1 MNNTSGSYIMNAA
14 RSVTALLLLTVSS
27 SVAQTPA
34 ADSLTVSN
42 AVQLVLTHNPSLW
55 EAVQVIEASK
65 ARVEQSRSSYFPS
78 AEIGASYA
86 FITPVPEFDFG
97 GVSLKV
103 APNSNYDGHLGAR
116 QMIYDFERT
125 GSQVSLSNS
134 RVTIAEDSRETVKR
148 DLSFRTAEV
157 FYAILFLRR
166 SIVVQDEQ
174 IRTLNEHLEIA
185 RKKIEAGTATQ
196 LDALTTQVRVANATM
211 LKISLETSLSTQEI
225 ALRKLAGLPSNTPLR
240 LQGEFATQPMPL
252 PLDSLLGMAMTGR
265 IEAKAAWD
273 AITAARAQQDVA
285 RLSDA
290 PSLNAFVSYGLKNG
304 YVPNLDVM
312 RGNLLAGVEL
322 KIPMFDGHRSR
333 SMEEEAAAL
342 VRAAEARKHETDQMI
357 QADVE
362 QAIAEARAAAERV
375 KVTEI
380 NIEQADLA
388 VRTAR
393 MRYEAGTVPN
403 LDLLDA
409 LTNQTQARL
418 TNLQSLYDAVI
429 SSFRLHRSVGAPV
442 F

>member
-1 MNNTSGSYIMNAA
+1 MNNTSGSHIMNAA
-14 RSVTALLLLTVSS
+14 RLVTALLLLTAMF
-27 SVAQTPA
+27 SVAQASA
-34 ADSLTVSN
+34 ADSLTVSE
-42 AVQLVLTHNPSLW
+42 AVQLVLARNPSLV
-55 EAVQVIEASK
+55 EATQVIDASK
-65 ARVEQSRSSYFPS
+65 ARVEQSRIGYFPT
-78 AEIGASYA
+78 AEVGASYA
-86 FITPVPEFDFG
+86 FIAPIPEIVFG
-97 GVSLKV
+97 GLSLKV

-116 QMIYDFERT
+116 QMIYDFQRT

-134 RVTIAEDSRETVKR
+134 RLTIAEDTRETVTR

-157 FYAILFLRR
+157 FFAILFLRR
-166 SIVVQDEQ
+166 SITVQDEQ
-174 IRTLNEHLEIA
+174 IHTLNEHLEIA
-185 RKKIEAGTATQ
+185 RKKIEAGTAMQ

-211 LKISLETSLSTQEI
+211 LKISLETSLRTQEI
-225 ALRKLAGLPSNTPLR
+225 ALRRLAGLPPDAPLP
-240 LQGEFATQPMPL
+240 LKGEFAPQTIPPS
-252 PLDSLLGMAMTGR
+252 LDSLRSIALTGR
-265 IEAKAAWD
+265 IEAKAARD
-273 AITAARAQQDVA
+273 AIAAAAAQQEVA

-290 PSLNAFVSYGLKNG
+290 PSLNALVSYGFKNG
-304 YVPNLDVM
+304 YVPNLDVL

-322 KIPMFDGHRSR
+322 KIPVLDGHRSR

-362 QAIAEARAAAERV
+362 QAIAEASAAAERV

-393 MRYEAGTVPN
+393 LRYEAGTVPN

-409 LTNQTQARL
+409 LANQTQARL

-429 SSFRLHRSVGAPV
+429 SSFRLRRAVGAPV
-442 F
+442 L

>member
-1 MNNTSGSYIMNAA
+1 MNAA
-14 RSVTALLLLTVSS
+14 CSVTTLLFLTASL
-27 SVAQTPA
+27 SVAQSPA
-34 ADSLTVSN
+34 VDSLTVSN
-42 AVQLVLTHNPSLW
+42 AVQLVLAHNPSLW
-55 EAVQVIEASK
+55 EAVGVIEASK

-86 FITPVPEFDFG
+86 FMTPVPEFVFG

-134 RVTIAEDSRETVKR
+134 RVTIAEDSRETVER

-157 FYAILFLRR
+157 FFAILFLRR

-174 IRTLNEHLEIA
+174 ILTLNEHLGVT
-185 RKKIEAGTATQ
+185 RKKIEAGTAMQ

-211 LKISLETSLSTQEI
+211 LKISLGTSLSTQEI
-225 ALRKLAGLPSNTPLR
+225 AFRKLAGLPPDVPLR
-240 LQGEFATQPMPL
+240 LQGEFAAQPMPL
-252 PLDSLLGMAMTGR
+252 PLDSLLGIAMTGR
-265 IEAKAAWD
+265 IETKAARD
-273 AITAARAQQDVA
+273 AITTASAQQKVA

-290 PSLNAFVSYGLKNG
+290 PSLNAFVSYGFKNG
-304 YVPNLDVM
+304 YVPNLDVL

-322 KIPMFDGHRSR
+322 KIPMLDGHRSR

-342 VRAAEARKHETDQMI
+342 VRAAEARKHETEQMI

-362 QAIAEARAAAERV
+362 LAVAEAKAAAERV

-380 NIEQADLA
+380 NIEQAVLA

-393 MRYEAGTVPN
+393 LRYEAGTVPN

-418 TNLQSLYDAVI
+418 TNLQSLYDAVM
-429 SSFRLHRSVGAPV
+429 SSFKLRRAVGAPV
-442 F
+442 L

>member
-1 MNNTSGSYIMNAA
+1 MNAA
-14 RSVTALLLLTVSS
+14 CSVTALLFLTASI
-27 SVAQTPA
+27 SVAQSPA
-34 ADSLTVSN
+34 VDSLTVSK
-42 AVQLVLTHNPSLW
+42 AVQLVLAHNPSLW
-55 EAVQVIEASK
+55 EAAGVIEASK
-65 ARVEQSRSSYFPS
+65 ARAEQSRSSYFPS

-86 FITPVPEFDFG
+86 FMTPVPEFVFG

-134 RVTIAEDSRETVKR
+134 RVTIAEDSRETVER

-157 FYAILFLRR
+157 FFAILFLRR

-174 IRTLNEHLEIA
+174 ILTLNEHLGVT
-185 RKKIEAGTATQ
+185 RKKIEAGTAMQ

-225 ALRKLAGLPSNTPLR
+225 TFRKLAGLPPNVPLR
-240 LQGEFATQPMPL
+240 LQGEFAAQPMPL
-252 PLDSLLGMAMTGR
+252 PLDSLLGIALTGR
-265 IEAKAAWD
+265 IETKAARD
-273 AITAARAQQDVA
+273 AIIAASAQREVA

-290 PSLNAFVSYGLKNG
+290 PSLNAFVSYGFKNG
-304 YVPNLDVM
+304 YVPNLDVP

-322 KIPMFDGHRSR
+322 KIPMLDGHRSR

-342 VRAAEARKHETDQMI
+342 VRAAEARKHETEQMI

-362 QAIAEARAAAERV
+362 LAIAEAKAAAERV

-380 NIEQADLA
+380 NIEQAVLA

-393 MRYEAGTVPN
+393 LRYEAGTVPN

-418 TNLQSLYDAVI
+418 TNLQSLYDAVM
-429 SSFRLHRSVGAPV
+429 SSFKLRRAVGAPV
-442 F
+442 L